1 MITQKS
7 AKVKPMP
14 RPIQF
19 NRPQVLEQSMYLFW
33 ENGYTNTSLQ
43 QLGERMDMRPGSLYA
58 AFKNK
63 RQLFFETLDLYF
75 ERSSTLLKDRLQS
88 DDGAMQGIYNFFEL
102 LIDDLVDEQSIKGC
116 LMINTATELADQDD
130 EVKQKLEEMFR
141 SHEEQ
146 FFQALT
152 RAQKEEELTK
162 DKDPKALSRFSLMG
176 VRGLKVYSQT
186 DSSRKKL
193 QSLVDTLLSVLK

>member
-88 DDGAMQGIYNFFEL
+88 DDGAIQGIYNFFEL

-162 DKDPKALSRFSLMG
+162 DKDPKALSRFLLMG

>member
-1 MITQKS
+1 MS
-7 AKVKPMP
+7 
-14 RPIQF
+14 RPLQF
-19 NRPQVLEQSMYLFW
+19 NRTQALEQSMNLFW

-75 ERSSTLLKDRLQS
+75 ELSSDGLRQRLQTG
-88 DDGAMQGIYNFFEL
+88 DTARQGIENFFKL
-102 LIDDLVDEQSIKGC
+102 LVDDLVDENAMKGC
-116 LMINTATELADQDD
+116 LMINTATELADQDV
-130 EVKQKLEEMFR
+130 EIKRKLDAMFQ

-146 FFQALT
+146 FYKILTQARLEGELAKNSDPQAL
-152 RAQKEEELTK
+152 A
-162 DKDPKALSRFSLMG
+162 RFLLMG

-186 DSSRKKL
+186 DNSREKI
-193 QSLVDTLLSVLK
+193 QGLVDTLLSIIR

>member
-7 AKVKPMP
+7 VKVKSMA

-19 NRPQVLEQSMYLFW
+19 NRPLALKQSMYLFW

-58 AFKNK
+58 VFKNK
-63 RQLFFETLDLYF
+63 RQLFFETLELYF
-75 ERSSTLLKDRLQS
+75 ERSSNLLKDRLQS
-88 DDGAMQGIYNFFEL
+88 GNTAMQSIHIFFES
-102 LIDDLVDEQSIKGC
+102 LIDDLVDEKTMKGC

-130 EVKQKLEEMFR
+130 EIKHKLDIMFK
-141 SHEEQ
+141 SHERQ
-146 FFQALT
+146 FFKVLSQ
-152 RAQKEEELTK
+152 AQKEGDLAK
-162 DKDPKALSRFSLMG
+162 NKDPKTLAMFLLMG

-186 DSSRKKL
+186 DNSRNKL
-193 QSLVDTLLSVLK
+193 QTLVNTLLSTLR

>member
-7 AKVKPMP
+7 VKVKLMA

-19 NRPQVLEQSMYLFW
+19 NRPQALEQSMYLFW

-43 QLGERMDMRPGSLYA
+43 QLGEQMDMRPGSLYA

-75 ERSSTLLKDRLQS
+75 ERSSDGLKQRLQAG
-88 DDGAMQGIYNFFEL
+88 DTAMQGIENFFNL
-102 LIDDLVDEQSIKGC
+102 LIDDLVDEKMMKGC
-116 LMINTATELADQDD
+116 LMINTATELADQD
-130 EVKQKLEEMFR
+130 EEIKLKLETMFQ
-141 SHEEQ
+141 SHEDQ
-146 FFQALT
+146 FYQILTQAKLEGQLSENSDPQAL
-152 RAQKEEELTK
+152 A
-162 DKDPKALSRFSLMG
+162 RFLLMG

-186 DSSRKKL
+186 DNSREKL
-193 QSLVDTLLSVLK
+193 QSLINTLLSVIR

>member
-7 AKVKPMP
+7 VKVKPMP

-19 NRPQVLEQSMYLFW
+19 NRPDALEQSMNLFW

-75 ERSSTLLKDRLQS
+75 
-88 DDGAMQGIYNFFEL
+88 
-102 LIDDLVDEQSIKGC
+102 
-116 LMINTATELADQDD
+116 
-130 EVKQKLEEMFR
+130 
-141 SHEEQ
+141 
-146 FFQALT
+146 
-152 RAQKEEELTK
+152 
-162 DKDPKALSRFSLMG
+162 
-176 VRGLKVYSQT
+176 
-186 DSSRKKL
+186 
-193 QSLVDTLLSVLK
+193 